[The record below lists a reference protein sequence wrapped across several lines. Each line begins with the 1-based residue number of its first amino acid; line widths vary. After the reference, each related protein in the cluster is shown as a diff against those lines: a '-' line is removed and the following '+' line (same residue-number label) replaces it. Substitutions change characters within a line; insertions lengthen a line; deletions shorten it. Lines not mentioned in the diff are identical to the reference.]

1 MQQND
6 NNWLDAVR
14 DSIESIEEPLPEGMW
29 DSVAA
34 DMAAITRRRKAV
46 RLSIVGIAAAAV
58 LAGAFLIL
66 PQQGKPEAAAPL
78 IAQAETP
85 ATAADQVQAHES
97 GHEQSVS
104 QTDTGLPEMTG
115 QPAPAVTSDRLAEL
129 SEPAPAVQPETEPEP
144 QTEQQTRAETP
155 AEKVLKTA
163 QERKA
168 DQPADRQKELQTEP
182 QLELQPEH
190 IPEHHSRSIST
201 GINFA
206 LGNGSSSASAGR
218 ISTAS
223 VPAEEPIFATRAEAG
238 RQGEHIG
245 YHTQYVHN
253 MPVNVGINLS
263 IGLSDILSLETGL
276 TYSYHSARHFSY
288 LNDYVMGCDRQEIHF
303 AGLPLGLRLTAVEMR
318 KTSVYLYA
326 GVMTQKC
333 LYASWNGNHLLI
345 NPVILSSE
353 LSAGFQY
360 DIAGPMSVYIEPG
373 LIHCSVSGDE
383 TYTMYNDAPWNF
395 NLKGGIRFNIK

>member
-29 DSVAA
+29 DSVSA
-34 DMAAITRRRKAV
+34 DMEATARRRKVLHISLA
-46 RLSIVGIAAAAV
+46 GITAAAAV
-58 LAGAFLIL
+58 MAGIFLIF
-66 PQQGKPEAAAPL
+66 PQQGKPEVTAPL
-78 IAQAETP
+78 VAQAETP
-85 ATAADQVQAHES
+85 ATAADQVQAQEIE
-97 GHEQSVS
+97 HEQSVS

-115 QPAPAVTSDRLAEL
+115 QPATAVTFDRLAEL
-129 SEPAPAVQPETEPEP
+129 SKPAPAVQPETEPEP
-144 QTEQQTRAETP
+144 QTT
-155 AEKVLKTA
+155 

-168 DQPADRQKELQTEP
+168 DQPAERQLEPQPEPQLEP

-201 GINFA
+201 GFNFA

-238 RQGEHIG
+238 LQGEHIG

-263 IGLSDILSLETGL
+263 IGLSDRLSLETGL
-276 TYSYHSARHFSY
+276 TYSYHSARRFSY
-288 LNDYVMGCDRQEIHF
+288 LNDYKMGSDRQEIHF
-303 AGLPLGLRLTAVEMR
+303 AGLPLGLRLTAVEMY

-333 LYASWNGNHLLI
+333 LYASWNGSHMFI

-360 DIAGPMSVYIEPG
+360 DIAGPMSVYVEPG
-373 LIHCSVSGDE
+373 LTHSSVSGDE